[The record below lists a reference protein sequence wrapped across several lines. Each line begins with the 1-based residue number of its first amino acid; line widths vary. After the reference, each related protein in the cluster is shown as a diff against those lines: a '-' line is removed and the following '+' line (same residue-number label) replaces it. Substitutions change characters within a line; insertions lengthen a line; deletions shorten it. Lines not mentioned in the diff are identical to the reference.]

1 MRVTAQLIDGATG
14 HHIWADR
21 YDRDLNDLFALQDE
35 LTEAI
40 AAVLVRSV
48 AGAERTRVLAQPD
61 RDLDAWSSLHRGM
74 AVMRRAAASE
84 FREARR
90 RFQRAAELAPSW
102 GMPHAMEALS
112 LVLAITFERT
122 DDVMAA
128 LQDGLKSARRGVEL
142 SPNDAEAHHALGWI
156 AAFARKY
163 RQAGQAFE
171 RGIALNSSMAGCYHG
186 LGFTHSLNDRPEEA
200 VPLLERCILLSPQ
213 DSQMDFRRGHL
224 GQAHFQ
230 LGHYQ
235 EAMDQVQAALELK
248 EQYGFT
254 YLAAAIQGMAENLD
268 EGRSWLERA
277 RTRFP
282 DLSVESL
289 RAFLSPP
296 LYALHLEGIAKLGE
310 GFAPDDVL

>member
-1 MRVTAQLIDGATG
+1 MG
-14 HHIWADR
+14 H
-21 YDRDLNDLFALQDE
+21 
-35 LTEAI
+35 
-40 AAVLVRSV
+40 LVCHLP
-48 AGAERTRVLAQPD
+48 AEREPTEEIGREPD
-61 RDLDAWSSLHRGM
+61 TGQGEDSADGPP
-74 AVMRRAAASE
+74 
-84 FREARR
+84 
-90 RFQRAAELAPSW
+90 Q
-102 GMPHAMEALS
+102 
-112 LVLAITFERT
+112 
-122 DDVMAA
+122 DV
-128 LQDGLKSARRGVEL
+128 GR
-142 SPNDAEAHHALGWI
+142 
-156 AAFARKY
+156 
-163 RQAGQAFE
+163 FE
-171 RGIALNSSMAGCYHG
+171 RGIGLNSSMAGCYHG

-200 VPLLERCILLSPQ
+200 IPLLERCILLSPQ

-268 EGRSWLERA
+268 EGRSWLARA
-277 RTRFP
+277 RTQFP